1 MDFQTADRHVDAVGL
16 KCPEPLMMVRNAV
29 REMGRGETVSV
40 EATDPST
47 VRDFKNLCRFMGHEL
62 AAQEREGERYLFL
75 IRKR

>member
-29 REMGRGETVSV
+29 REMGRGETVAV
-40 EATDPST
+40 VATDPST

-62 AAQEREGERYLFL
+62 AAQERDGERYLFL

>member
-1 MDFQTADRHVDAVGL
+1 MDFQTADRHVDAVGM

-62 AAQEREGERYLFL
+62 AAQERDGERYLFL

>member
-62 AAQEREGERYLFL
+62 AAQERDGERYLFL